1 MFIQL
6 LIGAIMLG
14 GIYGLLGLGY
24 GIIYKTSGLLTFAQG
39 EVLMIGAFLGYTFF
53 KLFHMPFLVALLATV
68 VIMFVFGFVFEKT
81 IIRTRLSVLRRSCA
95 GLSQGY
101 TRLLGCRDLLGR
113 QHEVVS

>member
-39 EVLMIGAFLGYTFF
+39 EVLMIGAFLG
-53 KLFHMPFLVALLATV
+53 LRGALLTLVIGSTTGAVIGIVYILATRKDAATYQ
-68 VIMFVFGFVFEKT
+68 IPFGVFLAIGAIAAVW
-81 IIRTRLSVLRRSCA
+81 LGDPA
-95 GLSQGY
+95 AHWYMGL
-101 TRLLGCRDLLGR
+101 
-113 QHEVVS
+113 VP